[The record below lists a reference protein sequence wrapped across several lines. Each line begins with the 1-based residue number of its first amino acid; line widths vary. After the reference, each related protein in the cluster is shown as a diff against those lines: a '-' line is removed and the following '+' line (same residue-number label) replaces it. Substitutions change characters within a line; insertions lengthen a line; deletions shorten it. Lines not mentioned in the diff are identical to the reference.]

1 MSVMIGSVT
10 ERLAPD
16 SDFMKFDNTSNSSV
30 VDLHSQEEARVRV
43 AAAVTCLS
51 GLFQVGG
58 PVVSCSWEM
67 SRWIN
72 AFRVSVSVQGFLPPF
87 SAVCGICRSFSV
99 YFNLVFWWP
108 TCLSLW
114 SEGTQQGPP
123 FMSSCP
129 SLNTPLAS
137 TQRDTMGLC
146 LWYM

>member
-10 ERLAPD
+10 ERLAPE
-16 SDFMKFDNTSNSSV
+16 SDFMTFDNMSNSSH
-30 VDLHSQEEARVRV
+30 VDLISRDAARVRV

-58 PVVSCSWEM
+58 PVVSRS
-67 SRWIN
+67 SPFN
-72 AFRVSVSVQGFLPPF
+72 AFRVSVSFQGFSPPF
-87 SAVCGICRSFSV
+87 SAVCCICRSFSV